1 MKTLAESLFDKDIVS
16 SSLPYEKLLRGRISK
31 NDILFFIEGIED
43 GIFTNIKNPTF
54 YKWCKDFWNKE
65 VGDRHDEILKV
76 GYYAWNPKN
85 DITLEA
91 LDWIKPSKIH
101 DKVVYND
108 AMYANSLDVSW
119 GWWGKEEK
127 WNNIIE
133 WILVTEKSGVG
144 YNTYLLANRK
154 EYDEIDQQ
162 IIHKLIQILSKVK

>member
-1 MKTLAESLFDKDIVS
+1 MKSLQESLFDPNLVS
-16 SSLPYEKLLRGRISK
+16 QKLPWEKLLKGRISK
-31 NDILFFIEGIED
+31 NDILFFIEGSED

-65 VGDRHDEILKV
+65 VGDRHGEISKV
-76 GYYAWNPKN
+76 GYYTWNQKN
-85 DITLEA
+85 DISQEA
-91 LDWIKPSKIH
+91 LDWIKPGKIH
-101 DKVVYND
+101 DNVCWND

-154 EYDEIDQQ
+154 EYDEVDQQ